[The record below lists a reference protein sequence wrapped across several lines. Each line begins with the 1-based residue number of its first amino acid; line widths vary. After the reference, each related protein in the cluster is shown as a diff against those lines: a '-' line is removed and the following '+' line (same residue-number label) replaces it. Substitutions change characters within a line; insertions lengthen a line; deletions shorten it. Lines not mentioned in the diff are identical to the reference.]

1 MPAIWGLRELDAFLL
16 VVDDVP
22 WGGAFNPA
30 LTALDL
36 HDVERIE
43 VMRGAAPVVD
53 ASIGYRFDGWELR
66 LAGYNLTD
74 SRDPVSESEL
84 GDGQY
89 YRMPARAF
97 ELGAIFDL

>member
-1 MPAIWGLRELDAFLL
+1 MLAPLRGWQVSASYAFT
-16 VVDDVP
+16 
-22 WGGAFNPA
+22 G
-30 LTALDL
+30 
-36 HDVERIE
+36 ERFLNKRNTSIGE
-43 VMRGAAPVVD
+43 EFEVVD
-53 ASIGYRFDGWELR
+53 ASVGYRFDGWELR

-89 YRMPARAF
+89 YRMPARSF